1 MRHEHCSQTNN
12 ITTAD
17 TPPSKKTI
25 MADPLLKIK
34 ANDWIK
40 SVITIRDNIKR
51 FEKKEAEA
59 FICAVRAVLE
69 IDTVG
74 KQMAEA
80 DLNGDSAT
88 IFMRPCRMISAQP
101 CRSL

>member
-69 IDTVG
+69 IDTVSYTH
-74 KQMAEA
+74 
-80 DLNGDSAT
+80 LTLPT
-88 IFMRPCRMISAQP
+88 IGG
-101 CRSL
+101 